1 MSQQNGTVL
10 VTGANG
16 GLGSAIV
23 SRIIS
28 DPDLRTYH
36 GIYTVRNTKSCS
48 QLDAA
53 LGPTSAGP
61 GDIHSHEKISLDLS
75 SLRSVR
81 EAAAVINARVTDGA
95 IPPIRALILN
105 AGYEEF
111 DEQRWTEDGLDM
123 TFTVNY
129 LSQWLLTLL
138 LLQSMDR
145 AKGRIVW
152 ISSWAHKQ
160 VTAWRPYHWPMY

>member
-1 MSQQNGTVL
+1 MSRQKGTVL

-28 DPDLRTYH
+28 DPDLRIYH

-48 QLDAA
+48 QLDTA
-53 LGPTSAGP
+53 LRSTLGEQEN
-61 GDIHSHEKISLDLS
+61 IHSHEKISLDLS

-81 EAAAVINARVTDGA
+81 EAATVINARVTDGV
-95 IPPIRALILN
+95 IPPIKAIILN
-105 AGYEEF
+105 AGYEES
-111 DEQRWTEDGLDM
+111 EKQHWTVDGLDM

-129 LSQWLLTLL
+129 LGQWLLTLL

-145 AKGRIVW
+145 TTGRIVW
-152 ISSWAHKQ
+152 ISSWAQKQ
-160 VTAWRPYHWPMY
+160 VPVRRPYH